1 MWACVDS
8 LVAVGGPRWALCQA
22 VKDTNPA
29 LSALIPPSFLHF
41 FFSTSFIF
49 FWLSFRLFAWKI
61 FPPFF
66 FLPWQT
72 TRLQRKRTKKKEEE
86 KREKRNTANSE
97 CGDAGRFALQRQE
110 VQRQRRWMERQREG
124 RRQSEERWK
133 RPSGNHDVMISEVRP
148 SCSHIGTTWT
158 PRKAH
163 THAHT
168 NTHTHTHTHTISL
181 CLTLT
186 DHSCCEKQCGHCRS

>member
-1 MWACVDS
+1 MCDYMPVSAKLCVRSKLERNVGMCWFPGCCGWASVS
-8 LVAVGGPRWALCQA
+8 AVPGSKRHQSCSECP
-22 VKDTNPA
+22 NPTI
-29 LSALIPPSFLHF
+29 LPSFLFQHVLH
-41 FFSTSFIF
+41 F

-61 FPPFF
+61 FPSF

-72 TRLQRKRTKKKEEE
+72 TRLQRKRTKKKEQE

-97 CGDAGRFALQRQE
+97 CADAGRFALQRQE

-163 THAHT
+163 THPAGHT
-168 NTHTHTHTHTISL
+168 YFFL
-181 CLTLT
+181 WYW
-186 DHSCCEKQCGHCRS
+186 SC